1 MSKAITQKRWNELFK
16 KNKSKAKR
24 FQEMRRDRN
33 PGQFPRHRVP
43 QAEDLVVQVKRHGE
57 VQAIVLWMQILAVA
71 GGVDEQAEL
80 GAGGGQQEVGEGEGR
95 AVEDEIERD
104 LWEEFVV
111 HECPFERDTARGQ
124 GLGMTMGHRITWII
138 YG

>member
-1 MSKAITQKRWNELFK
+1 M
-16 KNKSKAKR
+16 AKR
-24 FQEMRRDRN
+24 FQEKRRDRS

-43 QAEDLVVQVKRHGE
+43 QAEDLVIQVKRHGE

-124 GLGMTMGHRITWII
+124 GLGMIMGHSELR
-138 YG
+138 GSFMVD